1 MRSMTL
7 CKSVQ
12 VERTILKKVNGSY
25 GIYSETTGE
34 RVNKKSFPQRGATYR
49 DSYVIQEAMSEV
61 ITLLGAAKKRDI
73 TSLDFIGEFKNLL
86 YTLQADT
93 YKMRSIMSTVPYSSK
108 YCINFDD
115 LVIRPDMGG
124 RMSINILVPFFNRLN
139 SECNKRMSIGGGPF
153 DSKYVNVDELECLV
167 CKYLMPYMFHL
178 NGTSPTPLYHILPTW
193 AISVGGRVH
202 VFDEDTRRKHH
213 MGNDCHALILLPS
226 YINFILNKPL
236 VWSDDIMLD
245 RTILP
250 PTPRQPIVLMDV
262 DAEYPVMEKLDP
274 YEPRYEKGCVR
285 YGIPIGDNI
294 SFPKDM

>member
-124 RMSINILVPFFNRLN
+124 RMSINILVPFF
-139 SECNKRMSIGGGPF
+139 KIGRA
-153 DSKYVNVDELECLV
+153 S
-167 CKYLMPYMFHL
+167 
-178 NGTSPTPLYHILPTW
+178 
-193 AISVGGRVH
+193 GRERV
-202 VFDEDTRRKHH
+202 
-213 MGNDCHALILLPS
+213 
-226 YINFILNKPL
+226 
-236 VWSDDIMLD
+236 
-245 RTILP
+245 
-250 PTPRQPIVLMDV
+250 
-262 DAEYPVMEKLDP
+262 
-274 YEPRYEKGCVR
+274 
-285 YGIPIGDNI
+285 
-294 SFPKDM
+294 